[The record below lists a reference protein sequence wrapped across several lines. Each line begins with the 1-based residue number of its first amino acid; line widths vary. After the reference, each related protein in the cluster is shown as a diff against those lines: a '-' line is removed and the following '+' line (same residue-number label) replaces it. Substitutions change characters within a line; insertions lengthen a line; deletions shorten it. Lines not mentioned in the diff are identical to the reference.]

1 MSGPSVVVFDEGAFR
16 DSFFGGMARACVQ
29 LAAELARAGQPTAL
43 MLPRSAERHF
53 FSEGQGVPADL
64 HLRVIPDRLISWP
77 RVLGVIRLR
86 HLFLA
91 RRRFNGTA
99 PIYHATGLPLEKKAR
114 SLGYR
119 TVYTVHDMAP
129 EIFGAANKRWPGRT
143 PAIKRSAL
151 QNAQGIIF
159 VSEKT
164 RRDFQHFFPWW
175 SGPTKVVHH
184 GLAQTPRLSNCRD
197 PRRILWV
204 GNRAGY
210 KNAELLFQ
218 ALQLLVKEG
227 RLLSGKLVLV
237 GGEPPSAREQRI
249 LQAIAPAVSCSR
261 INASEKELQGEYEK
275 ARVLVYT
282 STLEG
287 FGFPPL
293 EALVRGCPV
302 ICSAGSGVDEICGDA
317 VISVDPRDPASLARQ
332 LDGVLRSEEDGA
344 ARRRKAEEWAELF
357 AMRKAAQET
366 LALYREVLAPGSPT
380 V

>member
-1 MSGPSVVVFDEGAFR
+1 MSGPFVVVFDEGAFL

-29 LAAELARAGQPTAL
+29 LATELARAGQPTAL

-53 FSEGQGVPADL
+53 FPEGRGKPADL
-64 HLRVIPDRLISWP
+64 HLRVIPDRLLFWP
-77 RVLGVIRLR
+77 RVLRAVRLL

-91 RRRFNGTA
+91 GRRFNGIA
-99 PIYHATGLPLEKKAR
+99 PIYHATGLPLETKAG

-119 TVYTVHDMAP
+119 IVYTVHDMAP
-129 EIFGAANKRWPGRT
+129 EIFGAAKIGWPGRA
-143 PAIKRSAL
+143 PAIKRNAL
-151 QNAQGIIF
+151 QYAQGLIF

-164 RRDFQHFFPWW
+164 RRDFRHFFPWW
-175 SGPTKVVHH
+175 HGPTKVVRH
-184 GLAQTPRLSNCRD
+184 GVAHVPRVSSHREEG
-197 PRRILWV
+197 RILWV
-204 GNRAGY
+204 GNRTGY

-218 ALQLLVKEG
+218 ALELLVKEG

-237 GGEPPSAREQRI
+237 GGEPPAAREQRI

-261 INASEKELQGEYEK
+261 INASEEELQGEYEK

-282 STLEG
+282 SSLEG

-317 VISVDPRDPASLARQ
+317 VIPVDPRDPASLARQ
-332 LDGVLRSEEDGA
+332 LDVVLRSEEDGA
-344 ARRRKAEEWAELF
+344 ARRRKAEELAELF
-357 AMRKAAQET
+357 AMGKTAQET
-366 LALYREVLAPGSPT
+366 LAFYREIPAPGSG
-380 V
+380 VG